1 MSELKVERAAFVRR
15 IAGQGVLMLAGFGG
29 AQLLGFLRNILLA
42 HLLSKGD
49 FGTSAALTI
58 ALQTF
63 ELISD
68 VAVDRMVL
76 QSANYDDQRT
86 IATGH
91 TVLLARAALMSFV
104 LWAAAPWFAWLF
116 GLYDATLAFR
126 AVALIPLLKGFMHLD
141 CRIAQRQLDNRAA
154 VLVEVIP
161 QALALATVWPAVHFA
176 HDYTAVLWVTCVQAF
191 ATSLVSHILA
201 RTRYR
206 LGCDATQLMRFA
218 RFGWPIL
225 LGAIPMLAVFQ
236 GERAMVAR
244 YEGAEALAGYTVAF
258 LITMVP
264 ATLASRVG
272 FSLMLPLLAEPDTTA
287 AHRNDRFTLMFELS
301 VLAASLYL
309 VGFLTLGGQVVRLA
323 FGHNYEG
330 YGAATGAL
338 ALMWALRLVQAPLGA
353 FLMSTGDNR
362 PLLIAGMV
370 RACALVPTFL
380 AAHAGMSLATLGLCG
395 ASGELASILY
405 FAWWLRSGYPALSQ
419 MMLSRTAF
427 VALAVA
433 MTTPFW
439 NGPWAGLSL
448 WTTGGLAAMVA
459 LFVIAAAAAVLPST
473 RGELQVL
480 RTNSA

>member
-1 MSELKVERAAFVRR
+1 MTAAKIERATFVRR
-15 IAGQGVLMLAGFGG
+15 VAGQGVLMLAGFGG
-29 AQLLGFLRNILLA
+29 AQVLGFLRNIFLA

-49 FGTSAALTI
+49 FGTAAALTI

-76 QSANYDDQRT
+76 QSADCDDQRT

-116 GLYDATLAFR
+116 GLFDATLAFR

-154 VLVEVIP
+154 VLVEIIP
-161 QALALATVWPAVHFA
+161 QALALATVWPAVILTR
-176 HDYTAVLWVTCVQAF
+176 DYTAALWVTGVQAV
-191 ATSLVSHILA
+191 ATSAVSHGLA
-201 RTRYR
+201 RTRYQ
-206 LGCDATQLMRFA
+206 LGFDVQLLTRFA

-244 YEGAEALAGYTVAF
+244 YLGAEALAGYTVAF

-272 FSLMLPLLAEPDTTA
+272 LSLMLPLLADPAATTA
-287 AHRNDRFTLMFELS
+287 RRDERFTLMFELS

-323 FGHNYEG
+323 FGHNYDG

-338 ALMWALRLVQAPLGA
+338 ALMWALRLVQASFGA

-362 PLLIAGMV
+362 PLLIAGLV
-370 RACALVPTFL
+370 RACALVPAFF

-395 ASGELASILY
+395 ASGELAQILY
-405 FAWWLRSGYPALSQ
+405 FAWWLRGGYPALSG
-419 MMLSRTAF
+419 MVLSRTAF
-427 VALAVA
+427 IALAVA
-433 MTTPFW
+433 MTAPFW
-439 NGPWAGLSL
+439 IGPWAGLSL
-448 WTTGGLAAMVA
+448 WATSGLAGLVA
-459 LFVIAAAAAVLPST
+459 LFVIASAAAVLPST

-480 RTNSA
+480 RAAAA